1 MGSRHC
7 RTKDSLSPL
16 SLGGL
21 TALITSVALLNILPT
36 INTTCIFQLI
46 IWLNYLRKY
55 KQQHVLTNIK

>member
-1 MGSRHC
+1 VITKTLFLDTAVFLLMGSRHC

-46 IWLNYLRKY
+46 I
-55 KQQHVLTNIK
+55 